1 MINPEDFY
9 NCLIEHQ
16 FDFFT
21 GVPDSLLKELCSCI
35 KENTST
41 DRNIIA
47 ANEGNAI
54 ALASGY
60 HIATGKFGVVYMQ
73 NSGIGNAINPL
84 LSLADEEV
92 YQIPMLLII
101 GFRGEPGVQNEPGVK
116 DEPQHVKQ
124 GKLTLPLLE
133 VLGITYCIVDDN
145 YKETITY
152 CYEYMKRTRK
162 QVALVIRKD
171 TFSTYISD
179 SKEGSNLELSREA
192 VLENIITNLTDDDF
206 IISTTGKTSRELFEL
221 REKYIMGHSNDFL
234 TVGSMGHASSLA
246 LGISLFSDKNV
257 ICIDGD
263 GAFIMHMGGLGVNVQ
278 NANAN
283 FKYILINNG
292 CHESVGGQETI
303 GFEIDIEQILIGL
316 GFSKVFV
323 IKSMKELVE
332 NIKCLTSH
340 EKLAMVIYTN
350 DISRKDLGRPTTT
363 PIENKESFI
372 LKLRGV

>member
-1 MINPEDFY
+1 MINPKEFY
-9 NCLIEHQ
+9 DCLIEHQ
-16 FDFFT
+16 FNFFT
-21 GVPDSLLKELCSCI
+21 GVPDSLLKEFCTCV

-41 DRNIIA
+41 NRNIIA

-84 LSLADEEV
+84 LSLSDEEV
-92 YQIPMLLII
+92 YRIPMLLII
-101 GFRGEPGVQNEPGVK
+101 GYRGEPGVQ

-124 GKLTLPLLE
+124 GKVTLPLLE
-133 VLGITYCIVDDN
+133 ALGIVYCIVEDN
-145 YKETITY
+145 YKESIAY
-152 CYEYMKRTRK
+152 GYEYMKRVHK
-162 QVALVIRKD
+162 PIALVIRKD
-171 TFSTYISD
+171 TFSAYRSD
-179 SKEGSNLELSREA
+179 TKKVSDLELSREA
-192 VLENIITNLTDDDF
+192 VLENIITNITDDDF
-206 IISTTGKTSRELFEL
+206 IISTTGKTSREVFEV
-221 REKYIMGHSNDFL
+221 REKHNMGHSNDFL

-263 GAFIMHMGGLGVNVQ
+263 GAFIMHMGGLGVAVQ

-303 GFEIDIEQILIGL
+303 GFEIDVKQILIGL
-316 GFSKVFV
+316 GFNKVLD
-323 IKSMKELVE
+323 IRSRNDLVT
-332 NIKCLTSH
+332 NIKCLTSK

-350 DISRKDLGRPTTT
+350 DRSRNDLGRPTTT
-363 PIENKESFI
+363 PIENKECFT

>member
-1 MINPEDFY
+1 MINPKEFY
-9 NCLIEHQ
+9 DCLIEHQ
-16 FDFFT
+16 LDFYT
-21 GVPDSLLKELCSCI
+21 GVPDSLLKEFCSCV

-101 GFRGEPGVQNEPGVK
+101 GLRGEPGVQ

-124 GKLTLPLLE
+124 GKVTLPLLE
-133 VLGITYCIVDDN
+133 ALGIAYRIADDN
-145 YKETITY
+145 YKENIAY
-152 CYEYMKRTRK
+152 CYEYMKRAHK
-162 QVALVIRKD
+162 PIALVIRRE
-171 TFSTYISD
+171 TFSKYRLG
-179 SKEGSNLELSREA
+179 SKEDSDLELSREA

-221 REKYIMGHSNDFL
+221 REKYNMGHSNDFL

-257 ICIDGD
+257 ICVDGD
-263 GAFIMHMGGLGVNVQ
+263 GAFIMHMGGLGVAVQ

-303 GFEIDIEQILIGL
+303 GFEIDVKQILIGL
-316 GFSKVFV
+316 GFNKVFE
-323 IKSMKELVE
+323 IKSRKDLVE
-332 NIKCLTSH
+332 NKKCLTSR

-350 DISRKDLGRPTTT
+350 DRSRNDLGRPTTT
-363 PIENKESFI
+363 PIENKESFT